1 MFQMAVPL
9 PKLKPPYWRWT
20 WLVYT
25 RTTEPGAMTQAGKT
39 NLGLPSSTSIRAQP
53 AKSWGAVAPLVISTY
68 SSDSDL
74 ATRPS

>member
-1 MFQMAVPL
+1 
-9 PKLKPPYWRWT
+9 
-20 WLVYT
+20 
-25 RTTEPGAMTQAGKT
+25 MTQEGKT

-53 AKSWGAVAPLVISTY
+53 AKSWGAVAPLMISTY